1 MIWNSRAVH
10 SYNSVILFKYINKGH
25 TYDYMRFMHNY
36 YTHCHGKALMDSLTY
51 GYNYWPKNYC
61 LISMVN
67 NRHEQQFSVTIVLDE
82 YYFHMWRFVSLRVNL
97 GTCRHSTGL
106 QFNVILK
113 YKGSCLW
120 IPLTSYN
127 MTEKVFHTVKR
138 LVDHRGSSQGL
149 TWRYSFLR
157 TYYKF

>member
-1 MIWNSRAVH
+1 
-10 SYNSVILFKYINKGH
+10 
-25 TYDYMRFMHNY
+25 
-36 YTHCHGKALMDSLTY
+36 
-51 GYNYWPKNYC
+51 
-61 LISMVN
+61 MVN

-149 TWRYSFLR
+149 T
-157 TYYKF
+157 